1 MSEAF
6 GLHLPARREAL
17 RYWWRL
23 GWTSFGG
30 PAGQIALMHRD
41 LVERRRWIDET
52 AFLRGLNFCTLLPG
66 PEAQQL
72 ATYIGWRLHGPCG
85 GVAAG
90 ALFVLPS
97 VAILLALAA
106 AYVVWGHLPAVVAAL
121 SGIQAA
127 VVAIVAEAIV
137 RIGRRTLARPA
148 ALSIAAAAFLAL
160 RGLGVPF
167 PAIVAAALAAGAL
180 LRRALVHVHAGGAP
194 PVAPAAASR
203 PIALGRLVGAG
214 LALWG
219 LGLAVALA
227 AGTTARQVYLFFTQA
242 AFVTFG
248 GAYTVLA
255 YVGEVAVDRRGW
267 LTAQQMIDGLA
278 FAETT
283 PGPLIMVLQWVGFLA
298 GWTSQGGAA
307 WGSAILCALLATWA
321 TFLPGFVF
329 VLAGAPAVERLAS
342 SPRLAGALA
351 GVTAAAV
358 GMILDLA
365 LRLGGAVLF
374 SGGELDGPALAI
386 ALAAGAALLSGR
398 VSILALVGAGA
409 LAGLLRQLV

>member
-1 MSEAF
+1 MSDAGGPEA
-6 GLHLPARREAL
+6 PARGEAL

-41 LVERRRWIDET
+41 LVERRRWIDEPS
-52 AFLRGLNFCTLLPG
+52 FLRGLNFCTLLPG

-72 ATYIGWRLHGPCG
+72 AIYVGWRLHGTAG
-85 GVAAG
+85 GIAAG

-97 VAILLALAA
+97 IAILLALSA

-148 ALSIAAAAFLAL
+148 ALLIAAAAFLAL
-160 RGLGVPF
+160 RALGLPF

-180 LRRALVHVHAGGAP
+180 LRRALVRPGGAP
-194 PVAPAAASR
+194 PAAPAAASR
-203 PIALGRLVGAG
+203 ATALGRLVGAG

-227 AGTTARQVYLFFTQA
+227 AGATARQVYLFFTQA

-248 GAYTVLA
+248 GAYAVLA

-298 GWTSQGGAA
+298 GWTSQAGGAA
-307 WGSAILCALLATWA
+307 WGSALLCALLATWA
-321 TFLPGFVF
+321 TFLPGFLF
-329 VLAGAPAVERLAS
+329 VLAGAPAVERLAA

-365 LRLGGAVLF
+365 LRLGGAVLLA
-374 SGGELDGPALAI
+374 GGELDGSALAI

-398 VSILALVGAGA
+398 VSLPALVGAAA
-409 LAGLLRQLV
+409 LAGLLARSF

>member
-1 MSEAF
+1 MSDAG
-6 GLHLPARREAL
+6 GLRAPARREAL
-17 RYWWRL
+17 GYWWRL

-52 AFLRGLNFCTLLPG
+52 SFLRGLNFCTLLPG

-72 ATYIGWRLHGPCG
+72 ATYIGWRLHGPG
-85 GVAAG
+85 SGVAAG

-137 RIGRRTLARPA
+137 RIGRRTLVRPA
-148 ALSIAAAAFLAL
+148 ALAIAAAAFLAL
-160 RGLGVPF
+160 RGLGLPF

-180 LRRALVHVHAGGAP
+180 LRRALVRPGAAP
-194 PVAPAAASR
+194 PGGPAAAPR
-203 PIALGRLVGAG
+203 TTALGQLVGVG

-227 AGTTARQVYLFFTQA
+227 AGATARQVYLFFTQA

-248 GAYTVLA
+248 GAYAVLA

-321 TFLPGFVF
+321 TFLPGFLF
-329 VLAGAPAVERLAS
+329 VLAGAPAVERLAA

-365 LRLGGAVLF
+365 LRLGGAVLLA
-374 SGGELDGPALAI
+374 GGELDGPALAI

-409 LAGLLRQLV
+409 LAGLLARFF

>member
-1 MSEAF
+1 VSEAS
-6 GLHLPARREAL
+6 GRHPPARREAL

-52 AFLRGLNFCTLLPG
+52 SFLRGLNFCTLLPG

-72 ATYIGWRLHGPCG
+72 AIYVGWRLHGTAG

-97 VAILLALAA
+97 VVILLALSA
-106 AYVVWGHLPAVVAAL
+106 AYVVWGALPGVAAAL
-121 SGIQAA
+121 AGIQAT
-127 VVAIVAEAIV
+127 VVAIVVEAIV

-148 ALSIAAAAFLAL
+148 ALSIAAAALLAL

-167 PAIVAAALAAGAL
+167 PAIVVAALAAGAL
-180 LRRALVHVHAGGAP
+180 LRRALVRRGGTAAA
-194 PVAPAAASR
+194 APAAVRR
-203 PIALGRLVGAG
+203 PAALGRLLGAG

-227 AGTTARQVYLFFTQA
+227 AGATARQVYLFFTQA

-307 WGSAILCALLATWA
+307 WGSASLCALLATWA
-321 TFLPGFVF
+321 TFLPGFLF
-329 VLAGAPAVERLAS
+329 VLAGAPAVERLSA

-365 LRLGGAVLF
+365 LRLGSAVLLA
-374 SGGELDGPALAI
+374 GGELDPRALAI

-409 LAGLLRQLV
+409 LAGLLARLF